1 MTQLNNRARPFRPL
15 TVQAHYI
22 TLLCLLGLCAIW
34 LAKVQS
40 TKFLLSIPWIA
51 VGGFILL
58 MMLAIKKESKLARIT
73 LLIFLPSVLYA
84 HASNINSSLQ
94 VYNSLYNQKVELI
107 GIVQDDAAYNNYGDL
122 EFSIA
127 NVNFAGD
134 GSYLPGKLRIRTK
147 QNVAVYRGDH
157 ILVTGTL
164 KPILG
169 AKTGS
174 ISYSTVI
181 VTTHPDSKLEEVRL
195 RFFATIYSSLPEPHA
210 SLGLGFLAGAR
221 ASIPKTLQDQLS
233 TVGLTHIIAVS
244 GYNLTILV
252 IAISKLGGFLSKY
265 QKLLLSLTLISLF
278 LLITGFSPSI
288 VRAAIV
294 SFISLICIYYGRKLS
309 ALNIIL
315 ISGLI
320 TASVNPVYLWDD
332 LGWWLSFLAF
342 FGVLI
347 LAPAFTSLIYKKKE
361 PGLIS
366 SICIES
372 FSAQLVTAPLIAHVF
387 GTFSIISLVA
397 NLAVLPWIPAIMLL
411 VFLVGA
417 IGMIRPSWGL
427 ILGALPKIIMTPII
441 IIIEKLAS
449 VSWASTQLKL
459 SQLGML
465 ACYAFILLFLDISY
479 KKQRSNNLESKQSLI
494 MRL

>member
-1 MTQLNNRARPFRPL
+1 MTQSDRTARNFRPL
-15 TVQAHYI
+15 SVQGHFI
-22 TLLCLLGLCAIW
+22 TLLCLAGLGAVW
-34 LAKVQS
+34 LAKMQGTESLFDISWITFTLVVS
-40 TKFLLSIPWIA
+40 LL
-51 VGGFILL
+51 LL
-58 MMLAIKKESKLARIT
+58 TINKGSSLGRLI
-73 LLIFLPSVLYA
+73 LLIFLPLVLYA
-84 HASNINSSLQ
+84 HASAINSSLK
-94 VYNSLYNQKVELI
+94 VYNSLYDRKVELT

-122 EFSIA
+122 EFNIA
-127 NVNFAGD
+127 DVKFAGD
-134 GSYLPGKLRIRTK
+134 GSFLPGKLRIRTK
-147 QNVAVYRGDH
+147 QNVAVYRGDQ
-157 ILVTGTL
+157 IFVTGTL
-164 KPILG
+164 KPVLG

-174 ISYSTVI
+174 ISYSTVV
-181 VTTHPDSKLEEVRL
+181 VTNHPGSKLEDIRL
-195 RFFATIYSSLPEPHA
+195 KFFATIYSSLPEPHA

-252 IAISKLGGFLSKY
+252 MAISKLGGFLSKY
-265 QKLLLSLTLISLF
+265 QKLVLSFILIFLF

-294 SFISLICIYYGRKLS
+294 SCISLVCIYFGRKLS

-315 ISGLI
+315 ISALI
-320 TASVNPVYLWDD
+320 TASVNPVYLWED

-347 LAPAFTSLIYKKKE
+347 LAPTITSLIYKKKE

-372 FSAQLVTAPLIAHVF
+372 FCAQLVTAPLIAHVF

-411 VFLVGA
+411 VFIVGSV
-417 IGMIRPSWGL
+417 GMIKPTWGL
-427 ILGALPKIIMTPII
+427 VLGSLPKIIMTPII
-441 IIIEKLAS
+441 VIIEKLS
-449 VSWASTQLKL
+449 SLSWASTQLKL

-465 ACYAFILLFLDISY
+465 ACYGFILGFLIISKNKVRDRKAVDY
-479 KKQRSNNLESKQSLI
+479 IPLI
-494 MRL
+494 MR